1 MSAVPPIASEFCAP
15 QGKTPSASSGREQM
29 QQKYLRATNSINSL
43 GRGIRNFDANLA
55 IVAHRAR
62 MKRHEGVLIRVLRKG
77 LACSWTSFHKARLV
91 FENCF
96 DELIYQIVRE
106 IGSSDHK
113 IIHSNGNII
122 VVQRAV
128 RSGDDLRGAELRHR
142 FTHCFNLFGR
152 KTDESDRLARLHF
165 LDRRRRCS
173 LRPGRPNGAVVS
185 TVAIAVVLPVARISP
200 KAVGRIIPKVDR
212 VSRR

>member
-1 MSAVPPIASEFCAP
+1 MFQQSHFILSHKFFATYMFRQLQSRVRGNGNFSDFLLSTFLMSAIPRSLPILCDGGTSSLCA
-15 QGKTPSASSGREQM
+15 TTGREQM
-29 QQKYLRATNSINSL
+29 QKSIFVRRTRSI
-43 GRGIRNFDANLA
+43 RWDEGIRNFDANLA

-122 VVQRAV
+122 DVQRAV
-128 RSGDDLRGAELRHR
+128 RS
-142 FTHCFNLFGR
+142 THYL
-152 KTDESDRLARLHF
+152 
-165 LDRRRRCS
+165 
-173 LRPGRPNGAVVS
+173 
-185 TVAIAVVLPVARISP
+185 
-200 KAVGRIIPKVDR
+200 
-212 VSRR
+212 